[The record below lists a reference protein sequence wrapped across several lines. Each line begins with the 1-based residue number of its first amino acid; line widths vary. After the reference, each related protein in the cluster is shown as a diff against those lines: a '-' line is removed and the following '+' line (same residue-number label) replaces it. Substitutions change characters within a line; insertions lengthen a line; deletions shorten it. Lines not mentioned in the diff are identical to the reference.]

1 MVRLIDIN
9 NMVEDS
15 FDEFQKDSDRF
26 KGMKLMIDFQ
36 SLDLSVNA
44 PEIAFPKPKFKKRH
58 ITSTFIKP
66 NPNKKSLF

>member
-1 MVRLIDIN
+1 MVRIEDIS
-9 NMVEDS
+9 NMVEDN

-26 KGMKLMIDFQ
+26 KGMKLLIDFKP
-36 SLDLSVNA
+36 LDLSVNS
-44 PEIAFPKPKFKKRH
+44 PDMEFQKPKFKKRH

>member
-44 PEIAFPKPKFKKRH
+44 PDMTLPKPKFKKRH

>member
-44 PEIAFPKPKFKKRH
+44 PDMKLPKPKFKKRQ